1 MKRVYITTALTCLVI
16 MAGFILCFRLMNLSG
31 GKDHLTVGFIYDND
45 ESTPYTYNFS
55 LAGDELKRVYGE
67 RVTIETCSNVL
78 DDDMEE
84 PIREL
89 AQKGCDIIFFN
100 GYSELVRK
108 LAPEYPD
115 IQFCQTS
122 YMDMYG
128 QSVPANYH
136 TFKGETYQGRYVSGI
151 AAGVKL
157 RQMILEG
164 IISEDEAIVGFVAAF
179 PTSEVISGYTAYL
192 MGVRSVVSQAV
203 MHVCYTGSWS
213 SYALEKSAA
222 QHLIDE
228 GCVILSQHTDTIGPA
243 IACEQAFEEHPVYFV
258 GYNQSM
264 SEVAPAAS
272 LITFRIC
279 WEPYVLGAVD
289 AVFKDEEIESVVQGK
304 IHGTDMSAG
313 FDKGWVEMDDLN
325 ELAAAP
331 GTEDAMKDAIER
343 FKRGNGDFVYR
354 GNYTGVNPDDPSDTI
369 DLRKGYIENANTS
382 YPLFHYILTD
392 IITVDDEYNGVFD
405 KNDL

>member
-1 MKRVYITTALTCLVI
+1 MKRNLIITIVTVT
-16 MAGFILCFRLMNLSG
+16 ILLLFTGAYRMLEINTSDP
-31 GKDHLTVGFIYDND
+31 DHVVKVGYIYDGD
-45 ESTPYTYNFS
+45 ESAPYTANFIR
-55 LAGDELKRVYGE
+55 AQHAIEKKYEGRVE
-67 RVTIETCSNVL
+67 SVVRSNVPAASGPEML
-78 DDDMEE
+78 
-84 PIREL
+84 
-89 AQKGCDIIFFN
+89 
-100 GYSELVRK
+100 SELV
-108 LAPEYPD
+108 AEGCE
-115 IQFCQTS
+115 IIFTTS
-122 YMDMYG
+122 YGYQEAAKECAAANPNVQICEATGDMANTDPVL
-128 QSVPANYH
+128 SNYH
-136 TFKGETYQGRYVSGI
+136 NFMGRIYEGRY
-151 AAGVKL
+151 AAGVVAGMKL
-157 RQMILEG
+157 RQMI
-164 IISEDEAIVGFVAAF
+164 DEKVIKPEEAKVGYVAAY
-179 PTSEVISGYTAYL
+179 PYSEVISGYTAYL

-392 IITVDDEYNGVFD
+392 IITVDDEYNGITG
-405 KNDL
+405 